1 MLLLPRAREDHLPTA
16 ASIADQVAAA
26 FLLGYS
32 NPGTR
37 AGYARDLRAWFGWCD
52 LAGIEVLDARRPH
65 LDLYARGLEAHGLAP
80 ATIARRLAVL
90 AGFYAYAV
98 EEGVLARNP
107 AASVKRPKVGE
118 ESPRLGLDR
127 EEAKALLDSAVEPQ
141 DEVLVCLLL
150 LNGLRVSEAVSA
162 RVEDLGDERGHRV
175 LRVRGKGGRV
185 DQVPL
190 APRTAHAID
199 ELLAGRTEGFL
210 LHPDGMTRYQ
220 AARAVRRL
228 AKTAGITKTISP
240 HSLRHTAVTLALD
253 SGVSLRDVQD
263 LARHGD
269 PRTTRRYDRARGALD
284 RHATYE
290 LARYLA

>member
-1 MLLLPRAREDHLPTA
+1 VLPVLHPPDDRLPDRAATA
-16 ASIADQVAAA
+16 DRVATA

-37 AGYARDLRAWFGWCD
+37 EGYARDLRSWWDWCD
-52 LAGIEVLDARRPH
+52 RAGIEVLDARRPH
-65 LDLYARGLEAHGLAP
+65 LDLYARGLEAEDLAP
-80 ATIARRLAVL
+80 ATVARRLAVI

-98 EEGVLARNP
+98 EEGVLARSP
-107 AASVKRPKVGE
+107 AAHTKRPKVGE

-127 EEAKALLDSAVEPQ
+127 EEARALLDAASESVDAG
-141 DEVLVCLLL
+141 LVCLLL
-150 LNGLRVSEAVSA
+150 LNGLRVSEAISA
-162 RVEDLGDERGHRV
+162 RVEDLEQVRGHRV

-190 APRTAHAID
+190 APRTAGAID
-199 ELLAGRTEGFL
+199 RLLAGRTDGFL
-210 LHPDGMTRYQ
+210 LAPEGMSRYQ

-228 AKTAGITKTISP
+228 AKAAGITKIISP

-263 LARHGD
+263 LARHAD

-284 RHATYE
+284 RHATYA
-290 LARYLA
+290 LASYLA

>member
-1 MLLLPRAREDHLPTA
+1 MLPVPPLPDDRLPARRTTA
-16 ASIADQVAAA
+16 DRVASA
-26 FLLGYS
+26 FLLGYP
-32 NPGTR
+32 NRGTR
-37 AGYARDLRAWFGWCD
+37 EGYARDLTAWWEWCD
-52 LAGIEVLDARRPH
+52 RAGIAVLGARRPH
-65 LDLYARGLEAHGLAP
+65 LDLYTRGLEAAGLAP

-90 AGFYAYAV
+90 SGFYAYAV
-98 EEGVLARNP
+98 DEGVLARNP
-107 AASVKRPKVGE
+107 ASHVKRPDVGE

-127 EEAKALLDSAVEPQ
+127 EEARALLDAATNPR
-141 DEVLVCLLL
+141 DEALVCLLL
-150 LNGLRVSEAVSA
+150 LNGLRVSEAISA

-185 DQVPL
+185 DRVPL
-190 APRTAHAID
+190 APRTARAID
-199 ELLAGRTEGFL
+199 AMLAGRHDGFL
-210 LHPDGMTRYQ
+210 LDPDGMTRYQ

-228 AKTAGITKTISP
+228 AKAAGITKSISP

-263 LARHGD
+263 LARHAD

-290 LARYLA
+290 LARFLA